1 MEASRIM
8 ELHPQA
14 HQHPLMEA
22 NVDLEE
28 ESINFWATLGVTPH
42 VPVVDLSEQITHQAL
57 SLKQHIDPPDMPP
70 PPPALPVAVRY
81 DPLFPTD
88 LDPGIEPFVGMEF
101 ESGEAAKTFYIA
113 YAGRVGFSVRIA
125 RSRRS
130 KCTESVIMLR
140 FVCSREGFSRE
151 KQPPPG
157 RKTRRRAP
165 SVREG
170 CQAMLEVIRRTGT
183 STGEAEKWVVTKL
196 VKEHS
201 HEVGLPGR
209 VHYIATEGDAEVD
222 PYVGM
227 EFDSLEAAKTF
238 YYTYANRVGFEAR
251 VRQSRRSLHD
261 ETMKMLKLVCSKH
274 RYHSGKDNGNS
285 NNGLGSPVAE
295 PITKEGGGCEAL
307 FEIIRKEG
315 DMWMVSKLVLEHTH
329 DLTPAPPSKVRC
341 VRSQGEIL
349 VIAKNFADTRSLLLN
364 GHDLAPPKEIRYND
378 LGPDDFD
385 CLLEYFTKAQE
396 ENPAFFYAVQ
406 IDKKTNRTTNVFW
419 ADAQARMAYHYFG
432 DTVRLETRY
441 RNDKE
446 LIPVVLFMGL
456 NHHAHPVV
464 FGCGLLVEESE
475 QSFVWL
481 FENWKSA
488 MPGQQ
493 GPLSFVTEL
502 SRPMAVATA
511 KVFSDTCHLFCSEHV
526 LVSISEEMILLLPP
540 DKCENNMV
548 HSDFIEEMRSC
559 IERSETI
566 EAFESQWV
574 MIIEKY
580 RLQSNGYMCYLYDI
594 KRQWVPA
601 YTKDTFTGEV
611 SGPYRVWECVNKVVE
626 EYFTVKA
633 QLKVA
638 VQQLAQAVANWHER
652 EHGAD
657 FVTLFQNPPLHTAS
671 PIEKQAAGIYSRVI
685 FEKFQE
691 EFMQSFGYYAE
702 KLTEECG
709 TQIVRKYRLEHSY
722 DESNKEM
729 HEVTVFLSE
738 GVEVC
743 CTCRKFESC
752 GILCRHSLRIF
763 VVEGVRNLPSNYILK
778 RWTKHAKSESI
789 LDANFVVLKGRKSKD
804 DLAVSRYNSLC
815 ANAMKC
821 AKEGSRSEELYKV
834 AKEAIQRALD
844 EVMSAKPHRGIHALQ
859 GFTVPQKKQEK
870 IISAGRKGVKRS
882 GSPTSLT
889 DDDIR

>member
-14 HQHPLMEA
+14 HQHSLMEP

-42 VPVVDLSEQITHQAL
+42 GPIVDLSHQITHQAL
-57 SLKQHIDPPDMPP
+57 PMKQHIDPPEMPQ

-88 LDPGIEPFVGMEF
+88 LDSGIEPFVGMEF

-113 YAGRVGFSVRIA
+113 YAGRIGFSVRIA

-183 STGEAEKWVVTKL
+183 STGEAERWVVTKL
-196 VKEHS
+196 VKEHN

-285 NNGLGSPVAE
+285 SNGLGSPVAE
-295 PITKEGGGCEAL
+295 LSTKEGGGCEAL

-329 DLTPAPPSKVRC
+329 ELMPAPPSKVRC

-406 IDKKTNRTTNVFW
+406 VDKKTNRPTNVFW
-419 ADAQARMAYHYFG
+419 ANAQARMAYHYFG

-464 FGCGLLVEESE
+464 FGCGLLVDESE
-475 QSFVWL
+475 QSFEWL
-481 FENWKSA
+481 FDNWKSA

-502 SRPMAVATA
+502 SRPMAVAVA
-511 KVFSDTCHLFCSEHV
+511 KVFPDTCHLFCSEHV
-526 LVSISEEMILLLPP
+526 LFSISEEMILLLPP
-540 DKCENNMV
+540 DKCENNMD
-548 HSDFIEEMRSC
+548 HSNFIEEMRSC
-559 IERSETI
+559 IKRSETI

-580 RLQSNGYMCYLYDI
+580 RLRNNGYMCYLYDI
-594 KRQWVPA
+594 KQQWVPA
-601 YTKDTFTGEV
+601 YIKDTFTGEV
-611 SGPYRVWECVNKVVE
+611 SGPYRVWDCVNKVVE
-626 EYFTVKA
+626 KYFTVKTE
-633 QLKVA
+633 LKVA

-709 TQIVRKYRLEHSY
+709 MQIVRKYRLEHSC

-729 HEVTVFLSE
+729 HEVTFFLSE
-738 GVEVC
+738 GVKVC

-789 LDANFVVLKGRKSKD
+789 LDANFVDLKGRNNKD
-804 DLAVSRYNSLC
+804 DLAASRYNSLC
-815 ANAMKC
+815 ADAMKC
-821 AKEGSRSEELYKV
+821 VKEGSRSEELYKV
-834 AKEAIQRALD
+834 AKEAIRRAFD
-844 EVMSAKPHRGIHALQ
+844 EVISAKPHRGIHALQ
-859 GFTVPQKKQEK
+859 GSVVPQKKQENV
-870 IISAGRKGVKRS
+870 ISAGKKGVKRS